1 MISLDFDIED
11 VCVILSEINDDIFA
25 ESLVSL
31 NDSESDYV
39 KFIQNS
45 KRKKEVAVTLFIIK
59 QLFGNDTVLKHNE
72 NGKPFLKNSSIHIS
86 ISHSG
91 NLLCIAYSDKYEVGI
106 DIQFWSNALYRTVDK
121 YLSTNEQQQLDI
133 NNKTVLLKSWTAKE
147 AAYKIFN
154 IKNLSLK
161 DIDTIN
167 DGYVVASFSNFYAI
181 KLSSKTLFFNN
192 YAITLVGKY

>member
-25 ESLVSL
+25 KSLVSL

-39 KFIQNS
+39 KFIQNP

-72 NGKPFLKNSSIHIS
+72 NGKPFLNNSSIHIS

-167 DGYVVASFSNFYAI
+167 DDYVVASFSNLYAI
-181 KLSSKTLFFNN
+181 KLSSKTMYFDN

>member
-11 VCVILSEINDDIFA
+11 VSVILSEINDDVFA
-25 ESLVSL
+25 ESLASL

-39 KFIQNS
+39 KSIQNL
-45 KRKKEVAVTLFIIK
+45 KRQREVAVTLFIIK
-59 QLFGNDTVLKHNE
+59 QLFGSDTALEHNE
-72 NGKPFLKNSSIHIS
+72 NGKPFLKYSPTNIS

-91 NLLCIAYSDKYEVGI
+91 NFICIAYSDKYEVGV
-106 DIQFWSNALYRTVDK
+106 DIQFWSNALYRTFDK

-167 DGYVVASFSNFYAI
+167 DGYVVASVSNLTAI
-181 KLSSKTLFFNN
+181 KLSSKTMYFDN
-192 YAITLVGKY
+192 YAITLVAKY

>member
-1 MISLDFDIED
+1 M
-11 VCVILSEINDDIFA
+11 
-25 ESLVSL
+25 
-31 NDSESDYV
+31 
-39 KFIQNS
+39 
-45 KRKKEVAVTLFIIK
+45 
-59 QLFGNDTVLKHNE
+59 
-72 NGKPFLKNSSIHIS
+72 
-86 ISHSG
+86 
-91 NLLCIAYSDKYEVGI
+91 CIRDRYI
-106 DIQFWSNALYRTVDK
+106 TVDK

-167 DGYVVASFSNFYAI
+167 DGYVVASFSNLYAI